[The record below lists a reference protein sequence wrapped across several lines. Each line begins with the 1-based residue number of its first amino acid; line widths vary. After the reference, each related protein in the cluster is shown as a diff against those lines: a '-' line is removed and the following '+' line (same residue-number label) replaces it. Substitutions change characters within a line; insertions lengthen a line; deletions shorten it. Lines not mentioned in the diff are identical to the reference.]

1 MDLSAQRAFRDR
13 EQAVTAGAAAVVIA
27 ILVSGRAVTAL
38 ANPDELIDGAVVHEL
53 IDGAFVLA
61 ERFVARA
68 EERAAHIKKARTPQ

>member
-1 MDLSAQRAFRDR
+1 VDLSDDEER

-27 ILVSGRAVTAL
+27 ILVSGRAVTAF
-38 ANPDELIDGAVVHEL
+38 ANPDEL

-68 EERAAHIKKARTPQ
+68 EERAAHIKKARTPAGAGNRGRGDL